1 MTKIV
6 GLTGGIGSGKTTVSQ
21 MFKAL
26 GVPVYNSD
34 KEAKALMQSS
44 EGIKRELIQLLG
56 EDCYLDGQLNRH
68 FIGSKVFADKM
79 LLEKINA
86 IVHPRVST
94 HFEAWS
100 SKQKAPYVVKEVAIL
115 FETESQ
121 HLFDF
126 ILTVTAPVETR
137 IQRVISRDQ
146 KTRTEVESVIK
157 NQLSE
162 AEKIK
167 QSHFVIYNDKI
178 SEIELKVI
186 EIHNKILDKL
196 KNT

>member
-1 MTKIV
+1 
-6 GLTGGIGSGKTTVSQ
+6 
-21 MFKAL
+21 
-26 GVPVYNSD
+26 
-34 KEAKALMQSS
+34 
-44 EGIKRELIQLLG
+44 
-56 EDCYLDGQLNRH
+56 
-68 FIGSKVFADKM
+68 
-79 LLEKINA
+79 
-86 IVHPRVST
+86 
-94 HFEAWS
+94 
-100 SKQKAPYVVKEVAIL
+100 VVKEVAIL